1 MARTFDIRFARSD
14 GIAALLETPANTFRW
29 RGDGS
34 LRIDGSRLDIQRKR
48 GLHSLLA
55 RQSHFRIHA
64 ADLREV
70 TREGDALRIEFGVPG
85 SRRVVLP
92 FWVRD
97 RAEAAEIVRLMPTD
111 RTVES
116 EEPVENSTSPRRF
129 RFDWRRALQIFFALG
144 IAASAAL
151 LVRGFRSAALE
162 PASVPAA
169 APSAIAVESPVVE
182 TVAPAEEMDIAR
194 RQQILFESELKVL
207 RNAYFSLVGR
217 GDAEALERLEPRWWS
232 VRFRIEASEPLSG
245 PAFTGFRE
253 GQLAIV
259 SSWTAAVS
267 LHAAGLRLKDE
278 RFIELAEKQRD
289 LAEQQEQIV
298 RRYVR

>member
-29 RGDGS
+29 RGDG
-34 LRIDGSRLDIQRKR
+34 LLQIDGESLDIRRKR
-48 GLHSLLA
+48 GFHSLLA
-55 RQSHFRIHA
+55 RRTHFRIHA

-70 TREGDALRIEFGVPG
+70 TREGEALRIEFGVPG

-116 EEPVENSTSPRRF
+116 DESVENSPAPRQF
-129 RFDWRRALQIFFALG
+129 RVERRWALRLFFVFVIVACAG
-144 IAASAAL
+144 L
-151 LVRGFRSAALE
+151 LLRGFRTVDVGSASP
-162 PASVPAA
+162 PA
-169 APSAIAVESPVVE
+169 
-182 TVAPAEEMDIAR
+182 TAPAEIPVEALTVEAVEPAEELDIAR
-194 RQQILFESELKVL
+194 RQQNLFESELKVL

-217 GDAEALERLEPRWWS
+217 GDAEALERLEPRWWE

-267 LHAAGLRLKDE
+267 LHAAGLRLKDD
-278 RFIELAEKQRD
+278 RLIALAEKQRD
-289 LAEQQEQIV
+289 LAEQQEQIL